1 MKSRPISLA
10 LTLACILLSYGC
22 ASVLSGDEQGILI
35 AVTCKNRVIETY
47 CTAENSKGK
56 WFFNAP
62 EYKMI
67 KRDSAPLTVTC
78 SSGSIGDY
86 AYKVNSSLNL
96 AAAGNVVSGGL
107 IGAAVDLNTSSI
119 WNYPAEI
126 KIESNFCRI
135 FK

>member
-1 MKSRPISLA
+1 M
-10 LTLACILLSYGC
+10 
-22 ASVLSGDEQGILI
+22 SGDEQGVLI

-78 SSGSIGDY
+78 ISGSIGDY
-86 AYKVNSSLNL
+86 VYKVNPSLNL

-107 IGAAVDLNTSSI
+107 VGAAVDLNTGSI
-119 WNYPAEI
+119 WSYPAEI